1 MDDDEPT
8 RRIREGRENPAPKPE
23 DCDAMLGKLVKPWH
37 DGQRE
42 VEETAL

>member
-8 RRIREGRENPAPKPE
+8 RPIEDSLERPAPKRE
-23 DCDAMLGKLVKPWH
+23 DWDAMLGKLLKPAH

-42 VEETAL
+42 IEDTAL